1 MKKTKRKRLNNLGA
15 FFVFMGPS
23 LFAFTCIL
31 VIPMLYGFYLTF
43 TDYRPIADS
52 YSFVGLSNYIAVF
65 TDKEFLGQF
74 LKTLSYVFF
83 STIFSNAMAFMLAYL
98 LTSKLKAQNFL
109 RAGFFTPNLIG
120 GIVLGYI
127 WKFIFAN
134 VVTNIGKSLEYEP
147 LMTSFLTNPDRAIL
161 AMIIVTV
168 WQYAGY
174 LMMIYIAGFVGIPT
188 DVVEAAEIDGA
199 TGAKKLFKVTIPLMV
214 PSFIICFFISISRG
228 FMAYDLNLALTNG
241 DPYGSTRLAS
251 MHIYQK
257 AFQANQ
263 YAVGQ
268 AEAIVLFVVVAIVSV
283 TQVMLTKRFEVES

>member
-1 MKKTKRKRLNNLGA
+1 MKKKALNNFGA
-15 FFVFMGPS
+15 FIAFMGPS
-23 LFAFTCIL
+23 LFAFTCVL
-31 VIPMLYGFYLTF
+31 LIPMLYGVYLTF
-43 TDYRPIADS
+43 TNYKPIADS
-52 YSFVGLSNYIAVF
+52 YEFVGFNNFIAVF
-65 TDKEFLGQF
+65 SDKEFLTQF
-74 LKTLSYVFF
+74 LKTLRYVLY
-83 STIFSNAMAFMLAYL
+83 SALFSNFTAFVLAYL
-98 LTSKLKAQNFL
+98 LTSNVKAQNIL
-109 RAGFFTPNLIG
+109 RAFFFTPNLIG
-120 GIVLGYI
+120 GIILGYI

-134 VVTNIGKSLEYEP
+134 VVTNIGKSLDYGP
-147 LMTSFLTNPDRAIL
+147 LTTSLLTNPDRAIL

-174 LMMIYIAGFVGIPT
+174 LMMIYIAGFVGIPRDIT
-188 DVVEAAEIDGA
+188 EAAEIDGA
-199 TGAKKLFKVTIPLMV
+199 TGIEKLTKVTVPLMV

-268 AEAIVLFVVVAIVSV
+268 AEAIILFIAVAAVAV
-283 TQVMLTKRFEVES
+283 TQVLLTKKFEVET